1 MNEMGGL
8 RAAEREPGE
17 RRGRLRRRGARLH
30 ARRTR
35 RRCAALPS
43 VGAAPDSSR
52 GLQRENAPG
61 RVQGVAKV
69 AAGRMRWRRRRQGG
83 ARRGADA
90 RATRAAG
97 RRRGSAPAA
106 STHSARQ
113 LQRLDEEGD
122 HAARGTWRER
132 EPMPCSAQ
140 SHRRRRVTEPMDR
153 RSRIPLR
160 KRQGT
165 AAGQSDRQL
174 PCRLAEARL
183 WTSHKRSVSSPAGQG
198 KTVLGATRSECWG
211 HAESAARARAKAP
224 HLGEHETMIKP
235 QLRRINRDEL
245 VQPK

>member
-1 MNEMGGL
+1 MSEMGGL

-35 RRCAALPS
+35 RRCAAPPS

-83 ARRGADA
+83 ARRGAEA

-140 SHRRRRVTEPMDR
+140 SDTVVDA
-153 RSRIPLR
+153 SLSQWI
-160 KRQGT
+160 G
-165 AAGQSDRQL
+165 AAGSRCVSGRGL
-174 PCRLAEARL
+174 PQANPTDSCRADLRRLACGRVA
-183 WTSHKRSVSSPAGQG
+183 
-198 KTVLGATRSECWG
+198 
-211 HAESAARARAKAP
+211 SA
-224 HLGEHETMIKP
+224 
-235 QLRRINRDEL
+235 
-245 VQPK
+245 V

>member
-30 ARRTR
+30 ARRIR
-35 RRCAALPS
+35 RRCAAPPS

-83 ARRGADA
+83 ARRGAEA

-122 HAARGTWRER
+122 HAARGTWSER

-140 SHRRRRVTEPMDR
+140 SESTP
-153 RSRIPLR
+153 
-160 KRQGT
+160 
-165 AAGQSDRQL
+165 
-174 PCRLAEARL
+174 
-183 WTSHKRSVSSPAGQG
+183 PAGESQARQ
-198 KTVLGATRSECWG
+198 GATRQWHRADRAVG
-211 HAESAARARAKAP
+211 H
-224 HLGEHETMIKP
+224 
-235 QLRRINRDEL
+235 D
-245 VQPK
+245 

>member
-1 MNEMGGL
+1 M
-8 RAAEREPGE
+8 ER
-17 RRGRLRRRGARLH
+17 LS
-30 ARRTR
+30 T
-35 RRCAALPS
+35 CAT
-43 VGAAPDSSR
+43 
-52 GLQRENAPG
+52 N
-61 RVQGVAKV
+61 
-69 AAGRMRWRRRRQGG
+69 
-83 ARRGADA
+83 
-90 RATRAAG
+90 
-97 RRRGSAPAA
+97 SAPERGGDNAVA
-106 STHSARQ
+106 MAVRKRAGMAPSST
-113 LQRLDEEGD
+113 RL
-122 HAARGTWRER
+122 
-132 EPMPCSAQ
+132 
-140 SHRRRRVTEPMDR
+140 TEPMDR

-235 QLRRINRDEL
+235 QLRRTNRDEL

>member
-35 RRCAALPS
+35 RRCAAPPS

-83 ARRGADA
+83 ARRGAEA

-132 EPMPCSAQ
+132 EPMPCSTRSRWLFESGQ
-140 SHRRRRVTEPMDR
+140 GWHRRRCVIEPMDR

-165 AAGQSDRQL
+165 AAGQPDRQL

-183 WTSHKRSVSSPAGQG
+183 
-198 KTVLGATRSECWG
+198 
-211 HAESAARARAKAP
+211 
-224 HLGEHETMIKP
+224 
-235 QLRRINRDEL
+235 
-245 VQPK
+245 

>member
-1 MNEMGGL
+1 MLGPKRQHLEV
-8 RAAEREPGE
+8 RARQGKEQ
-17 RRGRLRRRGARLH
+17 RGSGIGQTGRWGTTSAMDGAAQRMHMSHVHAHVHAHVHMCMCMCMLH
-30 ARRTR
+30 VPPTAHR
-35 RRCAALPS
+35 S
-43 VGAAPDSSR
+43 VGATTRSR
-52 GLQRENAPG
+52 WLFESG
-61 RVQGVAKV
+61 QG
-69 AAGRMRWRRRRQGG
+69 W
-83 ARRGADA
+83 
-90 RATRAAG
+90 
-97 RRRGSAPAA
+97 
-106 STHSARQ
+106 
-113 LQRLDEEGD
+113 
-122 HAARGTWRER
+122 
-132 EPMPCSAQ
+132 
-140 SHRRRRVTEPMDR
+140 HRRRRVTEPMDR